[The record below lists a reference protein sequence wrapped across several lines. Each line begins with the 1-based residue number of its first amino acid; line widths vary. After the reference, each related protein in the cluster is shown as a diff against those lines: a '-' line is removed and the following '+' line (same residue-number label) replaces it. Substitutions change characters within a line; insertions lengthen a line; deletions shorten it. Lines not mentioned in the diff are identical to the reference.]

1 MTNLR
6 ELDINPETVRG
17 YLSETSRQYRLAKRD
32 LGDAS
37 RTGNQSWIAC
47 ALRRLNFARAEMRRA
62 KRVMKGV

>member
-6 ELDINPETVRG
+6 ELDINPETVRV
-17 YLSETSRQYRLAKRD
+17 YLSETMKQYKLAKRD

-47 ALRRLNFARAEMRRA
+47 AMRRLNFARAEMRRA
-62 KRVMKGV
+62 KRIMKGI